1 MKGTTCLVI
10 HVSALA
16 VMFHPICHTLI
27 ILQDYVQPAS
37 TTALLVIMLLSAK
50 LVHPIIFYILIQLVN
65 FLVLQV
71 LGILTAHKGLLNYV
85 AIVFLTAFSA
95 SMQVVHAHAVTTQ
108 PSFKMA
114 FALADALVIV
124 SIN

>member
-1 MKGTTCLVI
+1 MKGTTCLAI
-10 HVSALA
+10 HASALA

-50 LVHPIIFYILIQLVN
+50 LVHPIIFYILMQLVN

-71 LGILTAHKGLLNYV
+71 LGIISPHKDL
-85 AIVFLTAFSA
+85 
-95 SMQVVHAHAVTTQ
+95 
-108 PSFKMA
+108 
-114 FALADALVIV
+114 
-124 SIN
+124 